1 MFVLIPLTAMSG
13 YAVALM
19 LDMIAILLVVRAMCA
34 WRPISILSEFDRAGK
49 PLVDRTLRWT
59 VRLWT
64 RWCPRRA
71 LNANGQLLVAW
82 VVICVVQLI
91 ITVLLSVLA

>member
-19 LDMIAILLVVRAMCA
+19 LDMIAILLVVRATCA
-34 WRPISILSEFDRAGK
+34 WRPITILSEFDLAGK

-59 VRLWT
+59 VQLWT
-64 RWCPRRA
+64 RLCPRRA
-71 LNANGQLLVAW
+71 LSANGQLLVAW
-82 VVICVVQLI
+82 GVISVVRFI
-91 ITVLLSVLA
+91 ITMFLNAMA